1 MSQPPVSRGLLEYLE
16 ATFPDRLP
24 DEEPAPSLQEVYFL
38 MGQQRVIRNLR
49 AIHKAQEEDAL
60 SGESLRR

>member
-1 MSQPPVSRGLLEYLE
+1 MSTPPVSRGLLKYLE
-16 ATFPDRLP
+16 ETYPDRLP
-24 DEEPAPSLQEVYFL
+24 EEATTIQDVYFL

-60 SGESLRR
+60 NGEPQRTGV